1 MAVISPDLMK
11 LDIAALGERA
21 WRWWVEEL
29 RGIWDSSWLRD
40 FGKEAEHPILTL
52 SADNVLQE
60 PPVMPSRKI
69 AEIFARI
76 PGVASLMGR
85 QALARPVTLRLSPP
99 MFLHTQLELPTVT
112 ARVLPNLLKFEI
124 ERQTPLALSD
134 TCFGYRVLGR
144 DRMTG
149 RMRVDLYVAKLRT
162 VNRAAEAAQD
172 RGLRIAKLT
181 ALAPD
186 GSDVEMPVFGA
197 QLPAI
202 HLDHHG
208 RVTAFLAAAVVLMVA
223 ATAWSYSAREDRLN
237 DSLQEQLQTVQEK
250 ASRIEALSHK
260 QAALERD
267 LHGLE
272 KQRIDAA
279 LTPEL
284 EAIARVLPDD
294 SWLNG
299 FEINGATIT
308 LAGFSNSAFKL
319 PATFNA
325 SGIFG
330 NARLLGPVQH
340 QNGDPADRF
349 DMAVDY
355 LPAMTNHKIRGGK

>member
-11 LDIAALGERA
+11 LDIVALGERA

-29 RGIWDSSWLRD
+29 RGVWDNSFLRD

-52 SADNVLQE
+52 TADNVLQE
-60 PPVMPSRKI
+60 PPTMPSRKF
-69 AEIFARI
+69 AEMFARI
-76 PGVASLMGR
+76 PGVAALMGR

-99 MFLHTQLELPTVT
+99 MFLHTRIDLPTVT

-124 ERQTPLALSD
+124 ERQTPLALTD

-149 RMRVDLYVAKLRT
+149 RMSVDLYVAKLRT

-181 ALAPD
+181 ALAAD
-186 GSDVEMPVFGA
+186 GTDVEMPVFGA

-208 RVTAFLAAAVVLMVA
+208 RLSAVLAAAVVLMILA
-223 ATAWSYSAREDRLN
+223 AAWSYSAREDRLN
-237 DSLQEQLQTVQEK
+237 ASLQEQLATVQEK
-250 ASRIEALSHK
+250 AGRIEALSRK
-260 QAALERD
+260 QAALEHD

-272 KQRIDAA
+272 KRRADAA

-294 SWLNG
+294 SWLSG
-299 FEINGATIT
+299 FEINGATVS

-325 SGIFG
+325 SGVFA

-355 LPAMTNHKIRGGK
+355 VPAMAKHKGGSGK